1 MFTYRIRLTSFL
13 ALLLLLAGFGA
24 YSGAQ
29 DFDTV
34 AIQTVK
40 VTKGVYLLIGAGGNI
55 GVSAGEDSV
64 FMIDDQYAP
73 LTDKIKAATLTI
85 SDKPVQFII
94 NTHWHEDHTG
104 GNENFGKAGAVIV
117 AHENVRKRLSAE
129 QFVEF
134 FKRTIPPSPKSALP
148 VITFS
153 RDVTFHLNGD
163 EMHVFHLEHAHTD
176 GDAII
181 HFKKSTVIHVGDIY
195 FEGIYPF
202 IDISAGGSIDG
213 MIAAVDQVLPIIDK
227 NTKVIP
233 GHGPLSD
240 KAGLKA
246 YRKMLTAV
254 REGVAL
260 QIEAG
265 KTLDEILASKTTRE
279 FDAVWGKG
287 FMKPEQFVEIIYNSL
302 ISKGEK
308 KL

>member
-1 MFTYRIRLTSFL
+1 MFTYRTRLISFL
-13 ALLLLLAGFGA
+13 ALFLLLAGLGA

-34 AIQTVK
+34 EIQTVK
-40 VTKGVYLLIGAGGNI
+40 VTEGVYLLIGAGGNI

-73 LTDKIKAATLTI
+73 LTDKIKAATLAI
-85 SDKPVQFII
+85 SDKPVQFVI

-163 EMHVFHLEHAHTD
+163 EMHVFHVEHAHTD

-181 HFKKSTVIHVGDIY
+181 HFRKTNVIHMGDIY
-195 FEGIYPF
+195 FEGMYPF
-202 IDISAGGSIDG
+202 IDLSAGGSIDG
-213 MIAAVDQVLPIIDK
+213 MIAAVDQVFTIIDG

-246 YRKMLTAV
+246 YRKMLAAV

-260 QIEAG
+260 QIKAG
-265 KTLDEILASKTTRE
+265 KTLDEILASRTTRE
-279 FDAVWGKG
+279 FDSAWGKG
-287 FMKPEQFVEIIYNSL
+287 FLKPEQFVEIIYNSL
-302 ISKGEK
+302 ISEGEK